1 MQPYG
6 ALAASGRGS
15 LEVIIL
21 VGGSSPALLPEQVLV
36 NNVQC
41 SLTNATS

>member
-6 ALAASGRGS
+6 ALAANGHGS
-15 LEVIIL
+15 LEAIVL
-21 VGGSSPALLPEQVLV
+21 VGGSSPALLPTQVFV